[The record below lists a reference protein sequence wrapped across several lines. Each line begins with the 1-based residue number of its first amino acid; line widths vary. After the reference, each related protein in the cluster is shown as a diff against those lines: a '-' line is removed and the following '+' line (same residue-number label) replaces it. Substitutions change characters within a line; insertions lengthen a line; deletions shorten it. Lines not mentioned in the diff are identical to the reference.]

1 MTAEALAGEAPAGA
15 AVARNLEYLRSRPAA
30 GLDAAQACVA
40 LGSPDAAFDIFQG
53 YYFSEGDWRAVAPI
67 GGDEDRITNP
77 LFQPVMA
84 PIWREARFDRLLERI
99 GLNAYWRDTRTAPD
113 FRRFA

>member
-1 MTAEALAGEAPAGA
+1 M
-15 AVARNLEYLRSRPAA
+15 
-30 GLDAAQACVA
+30 A

-84 PIWREARFDRLLERI
+84 PMWRDPRFDRLLERI